1 MDVYAIL
8 GHPIAHSLSP
18 AMHNRAFETLKIDAR
33 YVPFQVPP
41 PHLPDAVRGL
51 RALGIRGA
59 NITLPHKTAL
69 IPLLDAIDETAQKIG
84 AVNTLWREGD
94 RLLGTN
100 TDAEGLTRSLLEA
113 GVQLGEARATVLGA
127 GGAARAAIVGLAQ
140 AGVRRLHVAA
150 RKLERA
156 QALIDDLR
164 PKLGPT
170 ELSALTLETAELT
183 RAFAETDLLI
193 QATSATLESD
203 PQAEPFARSLPLHS
217 LPKSAV
223 VTDLVYRPIDTALLR
238 AAAALHLTTVD
249 GLGMLLHQGALAF
262 ERWTG
267 QRAPLSPM
275 RAALLAGLQH
285 TDM

>member
-59 NITLPHKTAL
+59 NITLPHKTAI